1 MSRRET
7 PSRSINRPGRKPKRR
22 ISDASESLGKPEAKR
37 IQRDASETEELRSK
51 IALQKLAR
59 PMPTDDF
66 VSDLDRRK
74 RVREILLHIL
84 SKLKLKVNLT
94 LAKKVTNQLLK
105 DPTNLMHQ
113 KPCSLLYPN
122 YSFATHFDMTN
133 VADKVNKMCFSN
145 IHQFRQAVSKVSF
158 FK

>member
-1 MSRRET
+1 MSKRET
-7 PSRSINRPGRKPKRR
+7 PSRGVNRPGRKPKRR

-66 VSDLDRRK
+66 VSDMDRRK

-84 SKLKLKVNLT
+84 SKLKFKVSSTGLFSRQLT
-94 LAKKVTNQLLK
+94 VQGS
-105 DPTNLMHQ
+105 D
-113 KPCSLLYPN
+113 KPDASETVL
-122 YSFATHFDMTN
+122 S
-133 VADKVNKMCFSN
+133 S
-145 IHQFRQAVSKVSF
+145 VSKLPFRVPLRHD
-158 FK
+158 KCRR